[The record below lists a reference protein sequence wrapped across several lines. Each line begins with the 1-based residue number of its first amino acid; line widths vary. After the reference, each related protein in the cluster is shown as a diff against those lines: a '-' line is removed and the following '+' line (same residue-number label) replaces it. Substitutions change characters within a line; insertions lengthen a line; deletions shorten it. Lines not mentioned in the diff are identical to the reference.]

1 MIIKSNDT
9 GKIDLDKNQ
18 YILLYGINEGAK
30 ADEISS
36 LVLKNKGKTIARY
49 EEKEILENNQNIY
62 DDILSKSLFDNQKI
76 IIINRAS
83 DKIFKFISELSE
95 KNISDISFIINAPT
109 LEKKSKLR
117 SFFEKNKE
125 LICVPFYQDTPSSLS
140 ILTQNFL
147 KEKKINISQENINL
161 IINRCNGD
169 RGILK
174 GELNKIE
181 FFCKS
186 KKNIS
191 TLDLVKLTNLIENY
205 SISELVDNCLAK
217 NKKKTMYILNE
228 NKFSSED
235 CITIIRTFLYKLK
248 RILILSNDYLINK
261 NLDKTI
267 LSAKPP
273 IFWKDKDIVKQQ
285 IIRWKAND
293 ILKLLS
299 NINEIE
305 LQIKQNKVNPISVIK
320 NFIMETV
327 SIPFNNKI

>member
-9 GKIDLDKNQ
+9 RKIDLNKNQ
-18 YILLYGINEGAK
+18 YILFYGVNEGAK

-36 LVLKNKGKTIARY
+36 LVLKNKDKTIARY

-95 KNISDISFIINAPT
+95 KNISDISFIINASA

-117 SFFEKNKE
+117 SFFEKTKE

-181 FFCKS
+181 FFCKN

-285 IIRWKAND
+285 INKWNPKQIKNL
-293 ILKLLS
+293 IYE
-299 NINEIE
+299 INEIE
-305 LQIKQNKVNPISVIK
+305 LFIKK
-320 NFIMETV
+320 NLNNSINLTTNLIIDQV
-327 SIPFNNKI
+327 SSKTN

>member
-36 LVLKNKGKTIARY
+36 LVLKNKNKTITRY

-95 KNISDISFIINAPT
+95 KNISDISFIINASA

-117 SFFEKNKE
+117 SFFEKTKE

-181 FFCKS
+181 FFCKN

-228 NKFSSED
+228 NEFSSED

-285 IIRWKAND
+285 INKWNPKQIKD
-293 ILKLLS
+293 LIYE
-299 NINEIE
+299 INEIE
-305 LQIKQNKVNPISVIK
+305 LSIKK
-320 NFIMETV
+320 NLNNSINLTTNLIIDQV
-327 SIPFNNKI
+327 SSKTN

>member
-1 MIIKSNDT
+1 MIVKSNNT
-9 GKIDLDKNQ
+9 KKIDLNKNQ
-18 YILLYGINEGAK
+18 YILFYGVNEGAK
-30 ADEISS
+30 DDEISS
-36 LVLKNKGKTIARY
+36 LVSKNKDKTIARY

-95 KNISDISFIINAPT
+95 KNISDISFIINASA

-117 SFFEKNKE
+117 SFFEKTKD

-181 FFCKS
+181 FFCKN

-191 TLDLVKLTNLIENY
+191 TLDLIKLTNLIENY

-228 NKFSSED
+228 NKFSTED

-285 IIRWKAND
+285 INKWNPK
-293 ILKLLS
+293 
-299 NINEIE
+299 
-305 LQIKQNKVNPISVIK
+305 QIKNICKRNL
-320 NFIMETV
+320 
-327 SIPFNNKI
+327 

>member
-36 LVLKNKGKTIARY
+36 LVLKNKNKTITRY

-95 KNISDISFIINAPT
+95 KNISDISFIINASA

-117 SFFEKNKE
+117 SFFEKTKE

-181 FFCKS
+181 FFCKN

-285 IIRWKAND
+285 INKWNPKQIKD
-293 ILKLLS
+293 LIYE
-299 NINEIE
+299 INEIE
-305 LQIKQNKVNPISVIK
+305 LSIKK
-320 NFIMETV
+320 NLNNSINLTTNLIIDQV
-327 SIPFNNKI
+327 SSKTN

>member
-9 GKIDLDKNQ
+9 RKIDLNKNQ
-18 YILLYGINEGAK
+18 YILFYGVNEGAK

-36 LVLKNKGKTIARY
+36 LVLKNKDKTIARY

-95 KNISDISFIINAPT
+95 KNISDISFIINASA

-117 SFFEKNKE
+117 SFFEKTKD

-181 FFCKS
+181 FFCKN
-186 KKNIS
+186 KNSIS
-191 TLDLVKLTNLIENY
+191 TLELVKLTNLIENY

-228 NKFSSED
+228 NKFSTED

-285 IIRWKAND
+285 INKWNPKQIKD
-293 ILKLLS
+293 LIYE
-299 NINEIE
+299 INEIE
-305 LQIKQNKVNPISVIK
+305 LSIKK
-320 NFIMETV
+320 NLNNSINLTTNLIIDQV
-327 SIPFNNKI
+327 S

>member
-1 MIIKSNDT
+1 MIVKSNDT

-36 LVLKNKGKTIARY
+36 LVLKNKDKTIARY

-95 KNISDISFIINAPT
+95 KNISDISFIINASA

-117 SFFEKNKE
+117 SFFEKTKE
-125 LICVPFYQDTPSSLS
+125 LICVPFYQDTPSSLT

-161 IINRCNGD
+161 IISRCNGD
-169 RGILK
+169 RSILR

-235 CITIIRTFLYKLK
+235 CITIIRTFIYKLK

-285 IIRWKAND
+285 INKWNPKQIKNL
-293 ILKLLS
+293 IYE
-299 NINEIE
+299 INEIE
-305 LQIKQNKVNPISVIK
+305 LSIKK
-320 NFIMETV
+320 NLNNSINLTTNLIIDQV
-327 SIPFNNKI
+327 SSKTN

>member
-1 MIIKSNDT
+1 MIVKSNDT
-9 GKIDLDKNQ
+9 RKIDLDKNQ

-36 LVLKNKGKTIARY
+36 LLLKNKDKTIARY

-95 KNISDISFIINAPT
+95 KNISDISFIINASA

-117 SFFEKNKE
+117 SFFEKTKE

-161 IINRCNGD
+161 IISRCNGD

-181 FFCKS
+181 FFCKN

-191 TLDLVKLTNLIENY
+191 TLNLIKLTNLIENY

-285 IIRWKAND
+285 INKWNPKQIKNL
-293 ILKLLS
+293 IYE
-299 NINEIE
+299 INEIE
-305 LQIKQNKVNPISVIK
+305 LFIKK
-320 NFIMETV
+320 NLNNSINLTTNLIIDQV
-327 SIPFNNKI
+327 SSKTN

>member
-9 GKIDLDKNQ
+9 RKIDLNKNQ
-18 YILLYGINEGAK
+18 YILFYGVNEGAK
-30 ADEISS
+30 DEEISS
-36 LVLKNKGKTIARY
+36 LVYKNKDKTIARY
-49 EEKEILENNQNIY
+49 EEKEILENNQDIY

-95 KNISDISFIINAPT
+95 KNISDISFIINASA

-117 SFFEKNKE
+117 SFFEKTKE

-181 FFCKS
+181 FFCKN

-285 IIRWKAND
+285 INKWNPKQIKNL
-293 ILKLLS
+293 IYE
-299 NINEIE
+299 INEIE
-305 LQIKQNKVNPISVIK
+305 LSIKK
-320 NFIMETV
+320 NLNNSINLTTNLIIDQV
-327 SIPFNNKI
+327 SSKTN

>member
-1 MIIKSNDT
+1 MIIKSSDT
-9 GKIDLDKNQ
+9 RKIDLNKNQ
-18 YILLYGINEGAK
+18 YILFYGVNEGAK

-36 LVLKNKGKTIARY
+36 LVLKNKDKTIAKY

-95 KNISDISFIINAPT
+95 KNISDISFIINASA

-117 SFFEKNKE
+117 SFFEKTKE

-181 FFCKS
+181 FFCKN

-285 IIRWKAND
+285 INKWNPKQIKNL
-293 ILKLLS
+293 IYE
-299 NINEIE
+299 INEIE
-305 LQIKQNKVNPISVIK
+305 LSIKK
-320 NFIMETV
+320 NLNNSINLTTNLIIDQV
-327 SIPFNNKI
+327 SSKTN

>member
-9 GKIDLDKNQ
+9 RKIDLNKNQ
-18 YILLYGINEGAK
+18 YILFYGVNEGAK
-30 ADEISS
+30 DEEISS
-36 LVLKNKGKTIARY
+36 LVYKNKDKTIARY

-95 KNISDISFIINAPT
+95 KNISDISFIINASA

-117 SFFEKNKE
+117 SFFEKTKE

-181 FFCKS
+181 FFCKN

-285 IIRWKAND
+285 INKWNPKQIKNL
-293 ILKLLS
+293 IYE
-299 NINEIE
+299 INEIE
-305 LQIKQNKVNPISVIK
+305 LSIKK
-320 NFIMETV
+320 NLNNSINLTTNLIIDQV
-327 SIPFNNKI
+327 SSKTN

>member
-9 GKIDLDKNQ
+9 GKINLDKNQ

-36 LVLKNKGKTIARY
+36 LVLKNKNKTITRY

-95 KNISDISFIINAPT
+95 KNISDISFIINASA

-117 SFFEKNKE
+117 SFFEKTKD

-181 FFCKS
+181 FFCKN

-285 IIRWKAND
+285 INKWNPKQIKNL
-293 ILKLLS
+293 IYE
-299 NINEIE
+299 INEIE
-305 LQIKQNKVNPISVIK
+305 LSIKK
-320 NFIMETV
+320 NLNNSINLTTNLILNQV
-327 SIPFNNKI
+327 SSKTN

>member
-9 GKIDLDKNQ
+9 RKIDLNKNQ
-18 YILLYGINEGAK
+18 YILFYGVNEGAK

-36 LVLKNKGKTIARY
+36 LVLKNKDKTIARY

-95 KNISDISFIINAPT
+95 KNISDISFIINASA

-117 SFFEKNKE
+117 SFFEKTKE

-181 FFCKS
+181 FFCKN

-285 IIRWKAND
+285 INKWNPKQIKD
-293 ILKLLS
+293 LIYE
-299 NINEIE
+299 INEIE
-305 LQIKQNKVNPISVIK
+305 LSIKK
-320 NFIMETV
+320 NLNNSINLTTNLIIDQV
-327 SIPFNNKI
+327 SSKTN

>member
-9 GKIDLDKNQ
+9 RKIDLNKNQ
-18 YILLYGINEGAK
+18 YILFYGINEGAK

-36 LVLKNKGKTIARY
+36 LVLKNKDKTIARY

-95 KNISDISFIINAPT
+95 KNISDISFIINASA

-117 SFFEKNKE
+117 SFFEKTKE

-181 FFCKS
+181 FFCKN

-285 IIRWKAND
+285 INKWNPKQIKNL
-293 ILKLLS
+293 IYE
-299 NINEIE
+299 INEIE
-305 LQIKQNKVNPISVIK
+305 LSIKK
-320 NFIMETV
+320 NLNNSINLTTNLIIDQV
-327 SIPFNNKI
+327 SSKTN

>member
-9 GKIDLDKNQ
+9 RKIDLNKNQ
-18 YILLYGINEGAK
+18 YILFYGVNEGAK
-30 ADEISS
+30 DEEISS
-36 LVLKNKGKTIARY
+36 LVYKNKDKTIARY
-49 EEKEILENNQNIY
+49 EEKEILENNQDIY

-95 KNISDISFIINAPT
+95 KNISDISFIINASA

-117 SFFEKNKE
+117 SFFEKTKE

-181 FFCKS
+181 FFCKN

-285 IIRWKAND
+285 INKWNPKQIKD
-293 ILKLLS
+293 LIYE
-299 NINEIE
+299 INEIE
-305 LQIKQNKVNPISVIK
+305 LSIKK
-320 NFIMETV
+320 NLNNSINLTTNLIIDQV
-327 SIPFNNKI
+327 SSKTN

>member
-36 LVLKNKGKTIARY
+36 LVLKNKNKTIARY

-95 KNISDISFIINAPT
+95 KNISDISFIINASA

-117 SFFEKNKE
+117 SFFEKTKD

-181 FFCKS
+181 FFCKN

-285 IIRWKAND
+285 INKWNPKQIKNL
-293 ILKLLS
+293 IYE
-299 NINEIE
+299 INEIE
-305 LQIKQNKVNPISVIK
+305 LSIKK
-320 NFIMETV
+320 NLNNSINLTTNLIIDQV
-327 SIPFNNKI
+327 S

>member
-9 GKIDLDKNQ
+9 RKIDLNKNQ
-18 YILLYGINEGAK
+18 YILFYGVNEGAK

-36 LVLKNKGKTIARY
+36 LVLKNKDKTIARY

-95 KNISDISFIINAPT
+95 KNISDISFIINASA

-117 SFFEKNKE
+117 SFFEKTKE

-181 FFCKS
+181 FFCKN

-285 IIRWKAND
+285 INKWSPKQIKNL
-293 ILKLLS
+293 IYY
-299 NINEIE
+299 INEIE
-305 LQIKQNKVNPISVIK
+305 LSIKK
-320 NFIMETV
+320 NLNNSINLTTNLIIDQV
-327 SIPFNNKI
+327 SSKTN

>member
-9 GKIDLDKNQ
+9 RKIDLNKNQ
-18 YILLYGINEGAK
+18 YILFYGVNEGAK

-36 LVLKNKGKTIARY
+36 LVLKNKDKTIARY

-62 DDILSKSLFDNQKI
+62 DDILSKSLFDKQKI

-95 KNISDISFIINAPT
+95 KNISDISFIINASA

-117 SFFEKNKE
+117 SFFEKTKD

-181 FFCKS
+181 FFCKN

-285 IIRWKAND
+285 INKWNPKQIKNL
-293 ILKLLS
+293 IYE
-299 NINEIE
+299 INEIE
-305 LQIKQNKVNPISVIK
+305 LSIKK
-320 NFIMETV
+320 NLNNSINLTTNLIIDQV
-327 SIPFNNKI
+327 SSKTN

>member
-1 MIIKSNDT
+1 MIIKANDAK
-9 GKIDLDKNQ
+9 KIDLNKNQ
-18 YILLYGINEGAK
+18 YILFYGINEGAK
-30 ADEISS
+30 ADEILS
-36 LVLKNKGKTIARY
+36 LVSRNKDKTITRY
-49 EEKEILENNQNIY
+49 EEKEILENDQNIY

-95 KNISDISFIINAPT
+95 KNISDISFIINASA

-117 SFFEKNKE
+117 SFFEKTKE

-181 FFCKS
+181 FFCKN

-191 TLDLVKLTNLIENY
+191 TLDLIKLTNLIENY

-285 IIRWKAND
+285 INKWNPKQIKD
-293 ILKLLS
+293 LIYE
-299 NINEIE
+299 INEIE
-305 LQIKQNKVNPISVIK
+305 LSIKK
-320 NFIMETV
+320 NLNNSINLTTNLIIDQV
-327 SIPFNNKI
+327 SSKTN

>member
-1 MIIKSNDT
+1 MIVKSNNT
-9 GKIDLDKNQ
+9 KKIDLNKNQ
-18 YILLYGINEGAK
+18 YILFYGVNEGAK
-30 ADEISS
+30 DDEISS
-36 LVLKNKGKTIARY
+36 LVSKNKDKTIARY

-95 KNISDISFIINAPT
+95 KNISDISFIINASA

-117 SFFEKNKE
+117 SFFEKTKD

-181 FFCKS
+181 FFCKN

-285 IIRWKAND
+285 INKWNPKQIKNL
-293 ILKLLS
+293 IYE
-299 NINEIE
+299 INEIE
-305 LQIKQNKVNPISVIK
+305 LSIKK
-320 NFIMETV
+320 NLNNSINLTTNLIIDQV
-327 SIPFNNKI
+327 SSKTN

>member
-9 GKIDLDKNQ
+9 RKIDLNKNQ
-18 YILLYGINEGAK
+18 YILFYGVNEGAK

-36 LVLKNKGKTIARY
+36 LVLKNKDKTIAKY

-95 KNISDISFIINAPT
+95 KNISDISFIINASA

-117 SFFEKNKE
+117 SFFEKTKE

-181 FFCKS
+181 FFCKN

-285 IIRWKAND
+285 INKWNPKQIKNL
-293 ILKLLS
+293 IYE
-299 NINEIE
+299 INEIE
-305 LQIKQNKVNPISVIK
+305 LSIKK
-320 NFIMETV
+320 NLNNSINLTTNLIIDQV
-327 SIPFNNKI
+327 SSKTN

>member
-30 ADEISS
+30 TDEISS
-36 LVLKNKGKTIARY
+36 LVLKNKNKTITRY

-95 KNISDISFIINAPT
+95 KNISDISFIINASA

-117 SFFEKNKE
+117 SFFEKTKE

-181 FFCKS
+181 FFCKN

-285 IIRWKAND
+285 INKWNPKQIKNL
-293 ILKLLS
+293 IYE
-299 NINEIE
+299 INEIE
-305 LQIKQNKVNPISVIK
+305 LSIKK
-320 NFIMETV
+320 NLNNSINLTTNLILNQV
-327 SIPFNNKI
+327 SSKTN

>member
-9 GKIDLDKNQ
+9 RKIDMNKNQ
-18 YILLYGINEGAK
+18 YILIYVVNEGAK

-36 LVLKNKGKTIARY
+36 LVLKNKDKTIARY

-95 KNISDISFIINAPT
+95 KNISDISFIINASA

-117 SFFEKNKE
+117 SFFEKTKE

-181 FFCKS
+181 FFCKN

-285 IIRWKAND
+285 INKWNPKQIKNL
-293 ILKLLS
+293 IYE
-299 NINEIE
+299 INEIE
-305 LQIKQNKVNPISVIK
+305 LSIKK
-320 NFIMETV
+320 NLNNSINLTTNLIIDQV
-327 SIPFNNKI
+327 S

>member
-36 LVLKNKGKTIARY
+36 LVLKNKNKTITRY

-95 KNISDISFIINAPT
+95 KNISDISFIINASA

-117 SFFEKNKE
+117 SFFEKTKE

-181 FFCKS
+181 FFCKN

-285 IIRWKAND
+285 INKWNPKQIKNL
-293 ILKLLS
+293 IYE
-299 NINEIE
+299 INEIE
-305 LQIKQNKVNPISVIK
+305 LSIKK
-320 NFIMETV
+320 NLNNSINLTTNLIIDQV
-327 SIPFNNKI
+327 SSKTN

>member
-18 YILLYGINEGAK
+18 YNLLYGINEGAK

-36 LVLKNKGKTIARY
+36 LVLKNKDKTIARY

-95 KNISDISFIINAPT
+95 KNISDISFIINASA

-117 SFFEKNKE
+117 SFFEKTKE

-181 FFCKS
+181 FFCKN

-285 IIRWKAND
+285 INKWNPKQIKNL
-293 ILKLLS
+293 IYE
-299 NINEIE
+299 INEIE
-305 LQIKQNKVNPISVIK
+305 LSIKK
-320 NFIMETV
+320 NLNNSINLTTNLIIDQV
-327 SIPFNNKI
+327 SSKTN

>member
-36 LVLKNKGKTIARY
+36 LVLKNKDKTIARY

-95 KNISDISFIINAPT
+95 KNISDISFIINASA

-117 SFFEKNKE
+117 SFFEKTKE
-125 LICVPFYQDTPSSLS
+125 LICVPFYQATPSSLS

-161 IINRCNGD
+161 IISRCNGD

-181 FFCKS
+181 FFCKN

-228 NKFSSED
+228 NKFSTED

-285 IIRWKAND
+285 INKWNPKQIKNL
-293 ILKLLS
+293 IYE
-299 NINEIE
+299 INEIE
-305 LQIKQNKVNPISVIK
+305 LSIKK
-320 NFIMETV
+320 NLNNSINLTTNLIINQV
-327 SIPFNNKI
+327 SSKTN

>member
-9 GKIDLDKNQ
+9 RKIDLNKNQ
-18 YILLYGINEGAK
+18 YILFYGVNEGAK

-36 LVLKNKGKTIARY
+36 LVLKNKDKTIARY

-95 KNISDISFIINAPT
+95 KNISDISFIINASA

-117 SFFEKNKE
+117 SFFEKTKE

-161 IINRCNGD
+161 IISRCNGD

-174 GELNKIE
+174 GELYKIE
-181 FFCKS
+181 FFCKN

-228 NKFSSED
+228 NKFSTED

-285 IIRWKAND
+285 INKWNPKQIKD
-293 ILKLLS
+293 LIYE
-299 NINEIE
+299 INEIE
-305 LQIKQNKVNPISVIK
+305 LSIKK
-320 NFIMETV
+320 NLNNSINLTTNLIIDQV
-327 SIPFNNKI
+327 SSKTN

>member
-9 GKIDLDKNQ
+9 RKIDLNKNQ
-18 YILLYGINEGAK
+18 YILFYGINEGAK

-36 LVLKNKGKTIARY
+36 LVLKNKDKTIARY

-95 KNISDISFIINAPT
+95 KNISDISFIINASA

-117 SFFEKNKE
+117 SFFEKTKE

-181 FFCKS
+181 FFCKN

-191 TLDLVKLTNLIENY
+191 TFDLVKLTNLIENY

-285 IIRWKAND
+285 INKWNPKQIKNL
-293 ILKLLS
+293 IYE
-299 NINEIE
+299 INEIE
-305 LQIKQNKVNPISVIK
+305 LSIKK
-320 NFIMETV
+320 NLNNSINLTTNLIIDQV
-327 SIPFNNKI
+327 SSKTN

>member
-36 LVLKNKGKTIARY
+36 LVLKNKNKTITRY

-95 KNISDISFIINAPT
+95 KNISDISFIINASA

-117 SFFEKNKE
+117 SFFEKTKE

-181 FFCKS
+181 FFCKN
-186 KKNIS
+186 KNSIS
-191 TLDLVKLTNLIENY
+191 TLELVKLTNLIENY

-285 IIRWKAND
+285 INKWNPKQIKNL
-293 ILKLLS
+293 IYE
-299 NINEIE
+299 INEIE
-305 LQIKQNKVNPISVIK
+305 LSIKK
-320 NFIMETV
+320 NLNNSINLTTNLIIDQV
-327 SIPFNNKI
+327 SSKNN

>member
-1 MIIKSNDT
+1 MIIKSSDT
-9 GKIDLDKNQ
+9 RKIDLNKNQ
-18 YILLYGINEGAK
+18 YILFYGVNEGAK

-36 LVLKNKGKTIARY
+36 LVLKNKDKTIARY

-95 KNISDISFIINAPT
+95 KNISDISFIINASA

-117 SFFEKNKE
+117 SFFEKTKE

-181 FFCKS
+181 FFCKN

-191 TLDLVKLTNLIENY
+191 TLDLIKLTNLIENY

-285 IIRWKAND
+285 INKWNPKQIKNL
-293 ILKLLS
+293 IYE
-299 NINEIE
+299 INEIE
-305 LQIKQNKVNPISVIK
+305 LSIKK
-320 NFIMETV
+320 NLNNSINLTTNLIIDQV
-327 SIPFNNKI
+327 SSKTN

>member
-1 MIIKSNDT
+1 MIVKSNNT
-9 GKIDLDKNQ
+9 KKIDLNKNQ
-18 YILLYGINEGAK
+18 YILFYGVNEGAK
-30 ADEISS
+30 DDEISS
-36 LVLKNKGKTIARY
+36 LVSKNKDKTIARY

-95 KNISDISFIINAPT
+95 KNISDISFIINASA

-117 SFFEKNKE
+117 SFFEKTKD

-181 FFCKS
+181 FFCKN

-228 NKFSSED
+228 NEFSSED

-285 IIRWKAND
+285 INKWNPKQIKNL
-293 ILKLLS
+293 IYE
-299 NINEIE
+299 INEIE
-305 LQIKQNKVNPISVIK
+305 LSIKK
-320 NFIMETV
+320 NLNNSINLTTNLIIDQV
-327 SIPFNNKI
+327 S

>member
-1 MIIKSNDT
+1 MIIKSSDT
-9 GKIDLDKNQ
+9 RKIDLNKNQ
-18 YILLYGINEGAK
+18 YILFYGVNEGAK
-30 ADEISS
+30 DEEISS
-36 LVLKNKGKTIARY
+36 LVYKNKDKTIARY
-49 EEKEILENNQNIY
+49 EEKEILENNQDIY

-95 KNISDISFIINAPT
+95 KNISDISFIINASA

-117 SFFEKNKE
+117 SFFEKTKE

-181 FFCKS
+181 FFCKN

-285 IIRWKAND
+285 INKWNPKQIKNL
-293 ILKLLS
+293 IYE
-299 NINEIE
+299 INEIE
-305 LQIKQNKVNPISVIK
+305 LSIKK
-320 NFIMETV
+320 NLNNSINLTTNLIIDQV
-327 SIPFNNKI
+327 SSKTN

>member
-9 GKIDLDKNQ
+9 RKIDLNKNQ
-18 YILLYGINEGAK
+18 YILFYGVNEGAK
-30 ADEISS
+30 DDEISS
-36 LVLKNKGKTIARY
+36 LVSKNKDKTIARY

-95 KNISDISFIINAPT
+95 KNISDISFIINASA

-117 SFFEKNKE
+117 SFFEKTKE

-181 FFCKS
+181 FFCKN

-228 NKFSSED
+228 NKFSTED

-285 IIRWKAND
+285 INKWNPIQIKNL
-293 ILKLLS
+293 IYE
-299 NINEIE
+299 INEIE
-305 LQIKQNKVNPISVIK
+305 LSIKKNLNISI
-320 NFIMETV
+320 NLTTNLIIDQV
-327 SIPFNNKI
+327 S

>member
-1 MIIKSNDT
+1 MIVKSNNT
-9 GKIDLDKNQ
+9 KKIDLNKNQ
-18 YILLYGINEGAK
+18 YILFYGVNEGAK
-30 ADEISS
+30 DDEISS
-36 LVLKNKGKTIARY
+36 LVSKIKDKTIARY

-95 KNISDISFIINAPT
+95 KNISDISFIINASA

-117 SFFEKNKE
+117 SFFEKTKE

-161 IINRCNGD
+161 IISRCNGD

-181 FFCKS
+181 FFCKN

-285 IIRWKAND
+285 INKWNPKQIKNL
-293 ILKLLS
+293 IYE
-299 NINEIE
+299 INEIE
-305 LQIKQNKVNPISVIK
+305 LSIKK
-320 NFIMETV
+320 NLNNSINLTTNLILNQV
-327 SIPFNNKI
+327 SSKTN

>member
-9 GKIDLDKNQ
+9 RKIDLNKNQ
-18 YILLYGINEGAK
+18 YILFYGVNEGAK
-30 ADEISS
+30 DEEISS
-36 LVLKNKGKTIARY
+36 LVYKNKDKTIARY
-49 EEKEILENNQNIY
+49 EEKEILENNQDIY

-95 KNISDISFIINAPT
+95 KNISDISFIINASA

-117 SFFEKNKE
+117 SFFEKTKE

-181 FFCKS
+181 FFCKN

-191 TLDLVKLTNLIENY
+191 TLDLIKLTNLIENY

-285 IIRWKAND
+285 INKWNPKQIKNL
-293 ILKLLS
+293 IYE
-299 NINEIE
+299 INEIE
-305 LQIKQNKVNPISVIK
+305 LSIKK
-320 NFIMETV
+320 NLNNSINLTTNLIIDQV
-327 SIPFNNKI
+327 SSKTN

>member
-9 GKIDLDKNQ
+9 RKIDLNKNQ
-18 YILLYGINEGAK
+18 YILFYGVNEGAK

-36 LVLKNKGKTIARY
+36 LVLKNKDKTIAKY

-95 KNISDISFIINAPT
+95 KNISDISFIINASA

-117 SFFEKNKE
+117 SFFEKTKE

-181 FFCKS
+181 FFCKN

-191 TLDLVKLTNLIENY
+191 TLDLIKLTNLIENY

-235 CITIIRTFLYKLK
+235 CITIIRTFIYKLK

-285 IIRWKAND
+285 INKWNPKQIKNL
-293 ILKLLS
+293 IYE
-299 NINEIE
+299 INEIE
-305 LQIKQNKVNPISVIK
+305 LSIKK
-320 NFIMETV
+320 NLNNSINLTTNLIIDQV
-327 SIPFNNKI
+327 SSKTN

>member
-9 GKIDLDKNQ
+9 GKINLDKNQ

-30 ADEISS
+30 TDEISS
-36 LVLKNKGKTIARY
+36 LVLKNKNKTITRY

-95 KNISDISFIINAPT
+95 KNISDISFIINASA

-117 SFFEKNKE
+117 SFFEKTKE

-181 FFCKS
+181 FFCKN

-191 TLDLVKLTNLIENY
+191 TLDLIKLTNLIENY

-285 IIRWKAND
+285 INKWNPKQIKNL
-293 ILKLLS
+293 IYE
-299 NINEIE
+299 INEIE
-305 LQIKQNKVNPISVIK
+305 LSIKK
-320 NFIMETV
+320 NLNNSINLTTNLIIDQV
-327 SIPFNNKI
+327 SSKTN

>member
-9 GKIDLDKNQ
+9 GKINLDKNQ

-30 ADEISS
+30 TDEISS
-36 LVLKNKGKTIARY
+36 LVLKNKNKTITRY

-95 KNISDISFIINAPT
+95 KNISDISFIINASA

-117 SFFEKNKE
+117 SFFEKTKE

-181 FFCKS
+181 FFCKN

-285 IIRWKAND
+285 INKWNPKQIKNL
-293 ILKLLS
+293 IYE
-299 NINEIE
+299 INEIE
-305 LQIKQNKVNPISVIK
+305 LSIKK
-320 NFIMETV
+320 NLNNSINLTTNLIIDQLSSET
-327 SIPFNNKI
+327 N

>member
-1 MIIKSNDT
+1 MIVKSNNT
-9 GKIDLDKNQ
+9 KKIDLNKNQ
-18 YILLYGINEGAK
+18 YILFYGVNEGAK
-30 ADEISS
+30 DDEISS
-36 LVLKNKGKTIARY
+36 LVSKNKDKTIARY

-95 KNISDISFIINAPT
+95 KNISDISFIINASA

-117 SFFEKNKE
+117 SFFEKTKD

-181 FFCKS
+181 FFCKN

-228 NKFSSED
+228 NKFSTED

-285 IIRWKAND
+285 INKWNPKQIKNL
-293 ILKLLS
+293 IYE
-299 NINEIE
+299 INEIE
-305 LQIKQNKVNPISVIK
+305 LSIKK
-320 NFIMETV
+320 NLNNSINLTTNLIIDQV
-327 SIPFNNKI
+327 S